1 MAGALAVNAYAAVA
15 LYDQYL
21 KLEFE
26 HYAVRR
32 ASLNF
37 HSDGL
42 NRVQ

>member
-15 LYDQYL
+15 LNDPYL
-21 KLEFE
+21 KLEYF
-26 HYAVRR
+26 AVRR